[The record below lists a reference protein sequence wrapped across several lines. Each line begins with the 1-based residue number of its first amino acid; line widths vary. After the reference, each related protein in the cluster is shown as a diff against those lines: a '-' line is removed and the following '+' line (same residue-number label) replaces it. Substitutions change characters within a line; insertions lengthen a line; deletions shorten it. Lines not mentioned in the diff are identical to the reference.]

1 MLRLSLLITAAAL
14 VATRDQMLENKTQ
27 TQAHTCPPE
36 EEEAHLERQS
46 FLIHAAVLVF
56 LMTLLL
62 TSLAVYVLFLKT
74 RPLHPLASRPSTKEA
89 ATPPK
94 GSSRRHEEGRESPRR
109 QRKASLSSLMI

>member
-56 LMTLLL
+56 L

>member
-14 VATRDQMLENKTQ
+14 VATHDQMLENKTQ

-56 LMTLLL
+56 L

-74 RPLHPLASRPSTKEA
+74 RPLHPRACQQARRREWTGKR
-89 ATPPK
+89 
-94 GSSRRHEEGRESPRR
+94 GSGWRDAGRAREDQ
-109 QRKASLSSLMI
+109 QRSLGE